1 LTKDAES
8 RGKGGAGH
16 GEDLVSDWTERRDVP
31 EPYELETDRS
41 PAPRFLVVDPRVPE
55 AIRQLLEEADGCL
68 NMSFT
73 TGGSACARR
82 AIRKTFEI
90 EGVEGDDFA
99 SSLRA
104 LAQKHEGLPPTLFR
118 VIELLGAG
126 EEPLHVDALK
136 ALLATFKGILYEIYV
151 LGEER
156 AESLAY
162 VSRLLQALDREAVP
176 PKKPRTAAFP
186 PRPKQ

>member
-1 LTKDAES
+1 M
-8 RGKGGAGH
+8 
-16 GEDLVSDWTERRDVP
+16 P

-118 VIELLGAG
+118 VIELLGSG
-126 EEPLHVDALK
+126 DDPLHVDALK
-136 ALLATFKGILYEIYV
+136 ALLATFKGVLYEIYV

-162 VSRLLQALDREAVP
+162 IQKLLQTLDRAAVP
-176 PKKPRTAAFP
+176 QKNAKNRAASFP
-186 PRPKQ
+186 ARPKS

>member
-1 LTKDAES
+1 
-8 RGKGGAGH
+8 
-16 GEDLVSDWTERRDVP
+16 VP
-31 EPYELETDRS
+31 EHYELETDRS
-41 PAPRFLVVDPRVPE
+41 PAPRFLVVDHRVPE
-55 AIRQLLEEADGCL
+55 PIRQLLEEADGCL
-68 NMSFT
+68 NMAFT

-90 EGVEGDDFA
+90 EGVEEDDFGA
-99 SSLRA
+99 SLRA

-126 EEPLHVDALK
+126 EDPLHVDALK

-162 VSRLLQALDREAVP
+162 VSKLLQALDHEAVP
-176 PKKPRTAAFP
+176 PKPQKSRAASFQA
-186 PRPKQ
+186 RPKQ